1 MNKFLILLIFI
12 ASTGNALFANGDPT
26 NPSSQQKAPVI
37 RLDQN
42 YPNPANIKTYIKL
55 NYTGEEVSFRIYDVL
70 GKLVEEIEV
79 IDKTII
85 LDVSSYPDGIYL
97 YTLEVDGEKI
107 TRRMTVKHDR

>member
-1 MNKFLILLIFI
+1 MIRTLLILFFI
-12 ASTGNALFANGDPT
+12 TLTGNLLFANGDPT
-26 NPSSQQKAPVI
+26 NPSAQQKNPVI

-79 IDKTII
+79 IDKTIV